1 MVSSPCVQVAGATSE
16 TASKK
21 MPNGMLGGVPLADV
35 EAALSAALN
44 ASLCVPARER
54 PAFIARRLVGDATDA
69 LPALPAERPAEL
81 EDELA
86 ELSELVRDAVNCA
99 ARHAD
104 QPLQR
109 IADHLLRQGREK
121 LGLQLAGDDEELA
134 LGRAEAEAAAAA
146 AAAATWLETTALM
159 RKGQQQ
165 Q

>member
-16 TASKK
+16 TASEK

-54 PAFIARRLVGDATDA
+54 PAFIARRLVGDANDA

-109 IADHLLRQGREK
+109 IADFLLRTTGH
-121 LGLQLAGDDEELA
+121 GGVQLSGDTDVPPEPS
-134 LGRAEAEAAAAA
+134 GGAAAADA
-146 AAAATWLETTALM
+146 PRA
-159 RKGQQQ
+159 G
-165 Q
+165 